1 VTSKIFSYKILYK
14 LAAFSII
21 VRHFE
26 FYNSDFK
33 FIISDLQN
41 LYILNLLLFLIF
53 VRHFEF
59 CNLDFRFITS
69 NLENPYIPNFMK
81 ISRVDILNFI

>member
-1 VTSKIFSYKILYK
+1 VTSKTFSYKILYK
-14 LAAFSII
+14 FVAFSII

-41 LYILNLLLFLIF
+41 FYILNLRKICYVSNSIF

-59 CNLDFRFITS
+59 YNFDFKFITNDIE
-69 NLENPYIPNFMK
+69 NLYIPNF
-81 ISRVDILNFI
+81 I